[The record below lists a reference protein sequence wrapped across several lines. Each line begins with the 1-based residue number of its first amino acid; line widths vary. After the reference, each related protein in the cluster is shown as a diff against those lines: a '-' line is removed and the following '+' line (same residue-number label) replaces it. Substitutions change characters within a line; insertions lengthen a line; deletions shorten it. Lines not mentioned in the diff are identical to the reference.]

1 MDSLGQAHGTA
12 RQLVRLARDGRF
24 DTVSGIVHLL
34 TDPAMQQHELLRQ
47 VLTEL
52 LHAAASMMVRQIGG
66 VGPNTAVV
74 LDLRK
79 TDGSIVDIDQL
90 EPEVRAVVRALLAEV
105 NGHPEDAA
113 EQISLAL
120 AGDPC
125 PMVDGIVL
133 VLVWTICAMAW
144 CEDHDEPAPRWL
156 TATAA

>member
-1 MDSLGQAHGTA
+1 MDTQEQARGTA
-12 RQLVRLARDGRF
+12 RQLVRLASDGNM

-34 TDPAMQQHELLRQ
+34 AEPAVQQQDLLRQ
-47 VLTEL
+47 VLGEL
-52 LHAAASMMVRQIGG
+52 LRAAASMMVRQIGG
-66 VGPNTAVV
+66 VGQNTAVV

-79 TDGSIVDIDQL
+79 ADGAVVDIDQL

-105 NGHPEDAA
+105 NGHPDDAA
-113 EQISLAL
+113 DQITLAL

-125 PMVDGIVL
+125 PLVDGIVL

-156 TATAA
+156 TATAV

>member
-1 MDSLGQAHGTA
+1 MDTQEQARGTA
-12 RQLVRLARDGRF
+12 RQLVRLARDGNI

-34 TDPAMQQHELLRQ
+34 TEPTLQQEDLLREVLSELLR
-47 VLTEL
+47 
-52 LHAAASMMVRQIGG
+52 AAASMMVRQIGG
-66 VGPNTAVV
+66 VDPSTAVV

-79 TDGSIVDIDQL
+79 ADGAVVDIDQL

-105 NGHPEDAA
+105 NEHPDDAA
-113 EQISLAL
+113 DQISLAL

-125 PMVDGIVL
+125 PLVDGIVL

-156 TATAA
+156 TATAV